1 MDCADEVAILKRE
14 LSVVDT
20 DQALQFDIL
29 RGKMTVDAQG
39 SSITAPDIQAVR
51 CATGFPAARSRP
63 IQIRI

>member
-14 LSVVDT
+14 LSSVVDT

-51 CATGFPAARSRP
+51 CATGFPAA
-63 IQIRI
+63 